1 MKDIWVTSDTH
12 FGHSNIIKYCN
23 RPFSS
28 VEEMDEALIQNWN
41 SVVNKNDT
49 VFVLGDMFF
58 KINKE
63 LIVQIMNSLKGK
75 KVLII
80 GNHDNHSP
88 SFYMEVGFSNAYYY
102 PILYKEKYI
111 FSHYPLENTHGL
123 INMHGHIHE
132 KIIDDRFHI
141 NVCVEQL
148 NYTPILID
156 SFK

>member
-1 MKDIWVTSDTH
+1 MNST
-12 FGHSNIIKYCN
+12 IIK
-23 RPFSS
+23 
-28 VEEMDEALIQNWN
+28 NWN
-41 SVVNKNDT
+41 GVISSNDT

-63 LIVQIMNSLKGK
+63 LIIQIMNSLNGK

-80 GNHDNHSP
+80 GNHDNRSP

-123 INMHGHIHE
+123 INIHGHIHE
-132 KIIDDRFHI
+132 KTIGDRFHI
-141 NVCVEQL
+141 NVSVEQL
-148 NYTPILID
+148 NYTPVLID
-156 SFK
+156 SIK